1 VHDVAF
7 APALDSSKDLYSFL
21 FNRAAALGAL
31 AMVLL
36 TAALPSQG
44 AGIQICFFRY
54 LTGLPCPGCG
64 LTRSF
69 SCILHGE
76 FARGYGYHPFG
87 YVLLPLFLFVAST
100 LFLPASRRSRV
111 EGFVRSRQSRLRLV
125 YLAFIY
131 GFIAFG
137 AIRTALYAVQGLHAL

>member
-1 VHDVAF
+1 LHDVLF
-7 APALDSSKDLYSFL
+7 APTSDVTKDLYSFL

-31 AMVLL
+31 ALLLL
-36 TAALPSQG
+36 TAALSSQG

-69 SCILHGE
+69 SCILHGD
-76 FARGYGYHPFG
+76 FARGYEYHPFG
-87 YVLLPLFLFVAST
+87 YVLLPLFAFVAFT
-100 LFLPASRRSRV
+100 LFLPAGSRSQLQTFIR
-111 EGFVRSRQSRLRLV
+111 GQQSHLRLV

-137 AIRTALYAVQGLHAL
+137 VIRTALYAFQGLHAL